1 MPTGGAPPRQAPVS
15 LAGNFLKQ
23 SKVVKAWRK
32 RWVVFQSQPSP
43 SGSQA
48 ATLAYWGEQQD
59 AQAEPRRKPKGTGQ
73 ITACATH
80 RTRPYTVTLTIEGG
94 EVFHLQAVDGA
105 KVIEQLWELLQRTEV
120 RLSK

>member
-1 MPTGGAPPRQAPVS
+1 MS
-15 LAGNFLKQ
+15 LAANFLKQ
-23 SKVVKAWRK
+23 SKMMKAWRK
-32 RWVVFQSQPSP
+32 RWVVFKSQPSP
-43 SGSQA
+43 SGPQA

-73 ITACATH
+73 IATCATH
-80 RTRPYTVTLTIEGG
+80 RTRPDTVTLTIKGG
-94 EVFHLQAVDGA
+94 GVFHLQAVDGA